1 MRRSRVT
8 WSPLAAAALALL
20 VGCSPAQSTVTLSPG
35 SVSTDPADLRDV
47 EWQFQQ
53 VVEGG
58 VARDVSGVDGVLR
71 VNRDD
76 ALSARGCNSYGGKA
90 DVGPGTLTVSESV
103 STLIGCNGPSS
114 DLDALV
120 QRVLQAGATWS
131 VDDGLLR
138 ITGSDVELRL
148 KDRGTPFRRGGTTL
162 AEGSFGDAVYR
173 LSWDPSPTTVGV
185 TWESRDRLGD
195 GLGSSG
201 IGRAVDEKITFL
213 DPSGASV
220 AGRGFVYVPA
230 PRSVA
235 RVAFQR
241 ADGGSVD
248 LTRYDLDGVTAWS
261 LHAGF
266 VEGVTKGGRT
276 TGYDED
282 GTVLLRSRVLPY

>member
-8 WSPLAAAALALL
+8 WTPLAAVALALL
-20 VGCSPAQSTVTLSPG
+20 AGCSPAQSTDALSPG
-35 SVSTDPADLRDV
+35 SASTDPVDLRDV
-47 EWQFQQ
+47 EWQFQR

-58 VARDVSGVDGVLR
+58 VARDVSDIDAVLR

-90 DVGPGTLTVSESV
+90 DVGPGTLKLSESL
-103 STLIGCNGPSS
+103 STLVGCYGSS
-114 DLDALV
+114 GDLDTLV
-120 QRVLQAGATWS
+120 QRVLRAGATWS

-148 KDRGTPFRRGGTTL
+148 RDRGTPFRRGGTTL
-162 AEGSFGDAVYR
+162 VEGSFGDAVYR
-173 LSWDPSPTTVGV
+173 LSWDSSPTSVGV
-185 TWESRDRLGD
+185 NWESRERLGE

-201 IGRAVDEKITFL
+201 IGGAVDEKITFL
-213 DPSGASV
+213 DPSGESV

-235 RVAFQR
+235 RVAFER

-248 LTRYDLDGVTAWS
+248 LTRYDLDGVTTWT
-261 LHAGF
+261 LYAGF
-266 VEGVTKGGRT
+266 VDGATKGGRT
-276 TGYDED
+276 IGYDEK
-282 GTVLLRSRVLPY
+282 GTVLLRSRVLPS